1 MTTTSLLACALIW
14 FLITS
19 VKAIRGL
26 ITSSSENHF
35 LQRCSVVME
44 ALALKT
50 RLAVLWL
57 FVAVTM
63 SANTLLYLIV
73 PGVIDEIR
81 AGTVVGMQAGPE
93 LLLTMAIMYYWV
105 PLVMAVVSLTL
116 KDKVNRWASI
126 IVGIFY
132 VGFILFE
139 LFMNVTTVCYP
150 YVILMD
156 TSAIVVAAL
165 IAYSAWKWT

>member
-1 MTTTSLLACALIW
+1 M
-14 FLITS
+14 
-19 VKAIRGL
+19 
-26 ITSSSENHF
+26 EN
-35 LQRCSVVME
+35 S
-44 ALALKT
+44 ALKT

-57 FVAVTM
+57 CVAVAM
-63 SANTLLYLIV
+63 SANTLLNLIV

-81 AGTVVGMQAGPE
+81 ASTVVGMQAGHG

-126 IVGIFY
+126 VLGVFY
-132 VGFILFE
+132 VVFVSFE
-139 LFMNVTTVCYP
+139 LFMNVSTVAYP

-156 TSAIVVAAL
+156 SSAIVVAAL
-165 IAYSAWKWT
+165 IAYYAWKWT